1 MNLDFEKLA
10 FEFQTTSISLTK
22 MAKREGTTRQTLA
35 KYFRELGVEII
46 NKQNRV
52 KFNEHIFDV
61 IDTEEK
67 AYWLGFIFADG
78 SISSNPIKGEKKARY
93 VFEISLKGDDSY
105 HLEKFNKFMEY
116 DGNNVKV
123 SNSKCGGKLFKRC
136 RWMIANKHLWETL
149 NSYGC
154 VPNKSLTLQ
163 FPDESIFKDE
173 SLIRHFIRGYF
184 DGDGCISRGIHRT
197 IVSPVISLLGTPE
210 FVKSLREILPM
221 STQIKHDKR
230 HSDRTITL
238 EFHKEEGI
246 QFINYIYNNSNIHL
260 DRKFK
265 LYKFFKNGSRS
276 VKEFIELSLGNI
288 GESPKQDNTEISIE
302 TKESMT
308 SYSIDLEPHNE
319 NIIDPRVSDI
329 QATEDENICGTY
341 Q

>member
-1 MNLDFEKLA
+1 M
-10 FEFQTTSISLTK
+10 
-22 MAKREGTTRQTLA
+22 
-35 KYFRELGVEII
+35 EII

-154 VPNKSLTLQ
+154 VPNKSLTL
-163 FPDESIFKDE
+163 
-173 SLIRHFIRGYF
+173 
-184 DGDGCISRGIHRT
+184 
-197 IVSPVISLLGTPE
+197 
-210 FVKSLREILPM
+210 
-221 STQIKHDKR
+221 
-230 HSDRTITL
+230 
-238 EFHKEEGI
+238 
-246 QFINYIYNNSNIHL
+246 
-260 DRKFK
+260 
-265 LYKFFKNGSRS
+265 
-276 VKEFIELSLGNI
+276 
-288 GESPKQDNTEISIE
+288 
-302 TKESMT
+302 
-308 SYSIDLEPHNE
+308 
-319 NIIDPRVSDI
+319 
-329 QATEDENICGTY
+329 
-341 Q
+341 